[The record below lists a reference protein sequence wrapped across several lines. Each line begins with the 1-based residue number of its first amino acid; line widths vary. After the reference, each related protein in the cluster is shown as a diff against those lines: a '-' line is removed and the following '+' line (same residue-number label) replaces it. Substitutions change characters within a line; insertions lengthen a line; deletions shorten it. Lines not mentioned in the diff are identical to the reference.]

1 MGNIIKKIKRNILI
15 VEDELINQEILKE
28 ILYKKYNI
36 LTANDGLDA
45 IDKIKAFDKP
55 ISLILLDIN
64 MPNMNGF
71 DFLKKIKEDDKYKKI
86 PVIVLT
92 CDGNSELK
100 SLELGAIDFIKKP
113 YNMPEVILAR
123 VNRIVELYE
132 DKNIIDSS
140 ERDNVTEVYNKHI
153 FKEYVLMLDEYNY
166 DERMDLNVLNIDN
179 FHIINELY
187 GEEKANEI
195 LKFIALELKNVVK
208 IYDGIVGRLEE
219 EYFVLY
225 HKHID
230 DYTNIVSDFDLR
242 LEKKYGINGVRL
254 KLGVYEVND
263 KKMLPDSRINKA
275 KLVCDQISGNNK
287 NFLIYNKNDQE
298 NSLFLEQLIC
308 DFNDSIKNKNF
319 KVYYQPKYNI
329 ESSNYFIS
337 SSEALVRWIHP
348 KYGLISPGVFIPLF
362 EERGLIRILD
372 RYVWEE
378 AIKQVALWNK
388 KFNKII
394 PVSINV
400 SRVDLLDDSIIFI
413 LDDLVNKYNVDPN
426 NIYLEITESA
436 YNADINNICDIILR
450 LKEKGFK
457 IEIDDFGSGYS
468 SLNTL
473 ATIPF
478 DVLKLDMIFVRQMYN
493 NEKTLKMVEIVSD
506 IAKFL
511 NVILIAEGVET
522 KEQLEQLKKFGY
534 HIIQGYY
541 FSKPLTKEE
550 FEEKLRIEY
559 GNN

>member
-45 IDKIKAFDKP
+45 IDKIKTFEKP

-64 MPNMNGF
+64 MPNMNGL
-71 DFLKKIKEDDKYKKI
+71 DFLKEIKKDDKYKKI

-113 YNMPEVILAR
+113 YDMPEVILAR

-132 DKNIIDSS
+132 DKNIIASS
-140 ERDNVTEVYNKHI
+140 ERDIVTDVYNKHI

-230 DYTNIVSDFDLR
+230 DYNYIVSDFDLR
-242 LEKKYGINGVRL
+242 LEKKYGLNGVRL
-254 KLGVYEVND
+254 KLGIYEVND

-298 NSLFLEQLIC
+298 NSLFLEQLIH

-436 YNADINNICDIILR
+436 YNDDINNICDIILR

-550 FEEKLRIEY
+550 FEEKIRKEY

>member
-1 MGNIIKKIKRNILI
+1 ML
-15 VEDELINQEILKE
+15 
-28 ILYKKYNI
+28 
-36 LTANDGLDA
+36 
-45 IDKIKAFDKP
+45 AFV
-55 ISLILLDIN
+55 
-64 MPNMNGF
+64 MNHQ
-71 DFLKKIKEDDKYKKI
+71 
-86 PVIVLT
+86 
-92 CDGNSELK
+92 NLK
-100 SLELGAIDFIKKP
+100 STNEIAST
-113 YNMPEVILAR
+113 Y
-123 VNRIVELYE
+123 VNGVSRQIINHYE
-132 DKNIIDSS
+132 TITSIRKDEGNQIIDDVNDIS
-140 ERDNVTEVYNKHI
+140 D
-153 FKEYVLMLDEYNY
+153 
-166 DERMDLNVLNIDN
+166 ID
-179 FHIINELY
+179 
-187 GEEKANEI
+187 
-195 LKFIALELKNVVK
+195 ELKNK
-208 IYDGIVGRLEE
+208 I
-219 EYFVLY
+219 
-225 HKHID
+225 
-230 DYTNIVSDFDLR
+230 SDQA
-242 LEKKYGINGVRL
+242 N
-254 KLGVYEVND
+254 
-263 KKMLPDSRINKA
+263 
-275 KLVCDQISGNNK
+275 ISGFTFSGLYDLNGNVE
-287 NFLIYNKNDQE
+287 IISGDD
-298 NSLFLEQLIC
+298 I
-308 DFNDSIKNKNF
+308 IKNKNF

-329 ESSNYFIS
+329 ESSN
-337 SSEALVRWIHP
+337 SEALVRWIHP

-400 SRVDLLDDSIIFI
+400 SRVDLLDDNIVFI

-450 LKEKGFK
+450 LKEKGFR

-468 SLNTL
+468 SLNAL

-522 KEQLEQLKKFGY
+522 KDQLEQLKKFGY

-541 FSKPLTKEE
+541 FSKPLTKED

>member
-1 MGNIIKKIKRNILI
+1 M
-15 VEDELINQEILKE
+15 
-28 ILYKKYNI
+28 
-36 LTANDGLDA
+36 TANDGLDA

-64 MPNMNGF
+64 MPNMNGL
-71 DFLKKIKEDDKYKKI
+71 DFLKEIKKNDKYKKI

-113 YNMPEVILAR
+113 YDMPEIILAR

-132 DKNIIDSS
+132 DRNIIDSS
-140 ERDNVTEVYNKHI
+140 ERDIVTDVYNKYI

-166 DERMDLNVLNIDN
+166 DERMDLNVLSIDN

-230 DYTNIVSDFDLR
+230 DYNNIVNDFDLR
-242 LEKKYGINGVRL
+242 LEKKYGINSVRL
-254 KLGVYEVND
+254 KLGIYEVND

-275 KLVCDQISGNNK
+275 KLVCDQISGKNK

-298 NSLFLEQLIC
+298 NSLFLEQLIY

-378 AIKQVALWNK
+378 AIKQVTLWNK
-388 KFNKII
+388 KFNKTI

-400 SRVDLLDDSIIFI
+400 SRVDLLDDNIIFI
-413 LDDLVNKYNVDPN
+413 LDDLVNKYNVDSN

-436 YNADINNICDIILR
+436 YNDDINNICDIILR

>member
-1 MGNIIKKIKRNILI
+1 MGNIINKIKRNILI

-45 IDKIKAFDKP
+45 IDKIKTFDKP

-64 MPNMNGF
+64 MPNMNGL
-71 DFLKKIKEDDKYKKI
+71 DFLKKIKKDDKYKNI

-113 YNMPEVILAR
+113 YDMPEVILAR
-123 VNRIVELYE
+123 VNRIVELHE
-132 DKNIIDSS
+132 DRNIIDSS
-140 ERDNVTEVYNKHI
+140 ERDIVTEVYNKHI

-166 DERMDLNVLNIDN
+166 DERMDLNVLSIDN

-230 DYTNIVSDFDLR
+230 DYNNIVNDFDLR
-242 LEKKYGINGVRL
+242 LEKKYGINSVRL
-254 KLGVYEVND
+254 KLGIYEVND

-275 KLVCDQISGNNK
+275 KLVCDQISGKNK

-298 NSLFLEQLIC
+298 NSLFLEQLIY

-436 YNADINNICDIILR
+436 YNDNIYDIILR

-550 FEEKLRIEY
+550 FEDKLRIEY